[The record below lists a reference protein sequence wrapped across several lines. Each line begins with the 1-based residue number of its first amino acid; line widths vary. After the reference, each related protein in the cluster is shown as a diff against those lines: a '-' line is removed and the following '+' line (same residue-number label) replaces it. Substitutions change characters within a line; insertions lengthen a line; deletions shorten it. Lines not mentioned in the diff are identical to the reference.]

1 MIAKSLRNLREHS
14 FVWSSITGCPPS
26 CAHLRRIIV
35 SQVWERVT
43 SCLCWYVWIH
53 NHYHNWYNMLTFC
66 WLLSSSF
73 YRFSSALQDT
83 QDCVRVVCVFVSLK
97 HNKYVICS
105 AANRLIGEVVQ
116 SQRRPLGPSLGWKR
130 LLALSH
136 LRHYAKLALTPR
148 SLNVKLGP
156 RRNYHKDGRP

>member
-1 MIAKSLRNLREHS
+1 MNLEDRAFS
-14 FVWSSITGCPPS
+14 MVVKYSRIFVWSSHTGCPPS

-97 HNKYVICS
+97 HNKYVICNMYPRDNSS
-105 AANRLIGEVVQ
+105 AGRVVAVLPYCATLIRWCGIIMHIP
-116 SQRRPLGPSLGWKR
+116 SQPHQYW
-130 LLALSH
+130 
-136 LRHYAKLALTPR
+136 
-148 SLNVKLGP
+148 
-156 RRNYHKDGRP
+156 